1 MTKHLKMTLVLTA
14 ILFAGHAHAFFSPL
28 SVSVIPPV
36 QFPPSDFSITGVRAS
51 LIWGR
56 HRDIYGLDL
65 GVLGNV
71 TEQDF
76 TGIGISGLAN
86 ITHGTTTILGLQAAG
101 AANINTNKTSV
112 LGVQLALG
120 LNQNTAESSVIGL
133 QLALANLSDHTKI
146 YGFQMGI
153 YNRALAVYG
162 FQVGVVN
169 VTDNLHG
176 VQIGLINF
184 NKSGFFKVSPILNV
198 GF

>member
-14 ILFAGHAHAFFSPL
+14 FLFASQAHAFFSPL

-51 LIWGR
+51 ILWGR

-76 TGIGISGLAN
+76 VGIGVAGLVN
-86 ITHGTTTILGLQAAG
+86 VTQGTTTILGLQAAG
-101 AANINTNKTSV
+101 VANINTNKTSV
-112 LGVQLALG
+112 LGLQLALG
-120 LNQNTAESSVIGL
+120 LNQNTAESSVTGL
-133 QLALANLSDHTKI
+133 QLAIANLSDHTKI
-146 YGFQMGI
+146 YGFQVGI
-153 YNRALAVYG
+153 YNRSLAVYG

-169 VTDNLHG
+169 VTDNLHC